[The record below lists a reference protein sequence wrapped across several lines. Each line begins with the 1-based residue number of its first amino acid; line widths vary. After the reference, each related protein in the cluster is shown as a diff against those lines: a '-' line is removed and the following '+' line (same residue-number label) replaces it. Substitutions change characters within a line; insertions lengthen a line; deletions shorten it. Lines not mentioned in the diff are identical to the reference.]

1 MLRNVTLLTTL
12 LLALVACAKTATA
25 PPTAS
30 TDTDAI
36 KAVNVAWNNA
46 YNAGDGAAVA
56 ALYAEDAVLNVP
68 GKPPMRGKA
77 VISEYYAKD
86 AAGFATSG
94 VTVSDDPVTD
104 VGQSGDLAWQWGT
117 YKTTNKAGS
126 VVDAGKFVSVFERRG
141 GKWVIVRDIWN
152 SDNAATPAPAA
163 TAAQ

>member
-1 MLRNVTLLTTL
+1 MLRNITLLATM
-12 LLALVACAKTATA
+12 LLAVIACAKTTTTPPVAT
-25 PPTAS
+25 

-77 VISEYYAKD
+77 LITEYYAKD
-86 AAGFATSG
+86 AAGVATSG

-117 YKTTNKAGS
+117 YKSTNKAGT
-126 VVDAGKFVSVFERRG
+126 VVDSGKFVSVFERRG

-152 SDNAATPAPAA
+152 SDIAPAPP
-163 TAAQ
+163 AAQ